1 MSPTFVC
8 LSMSRWKCGIEGC
21 DARFE
26 SVEEAIVHQT
36 RDHERHECKV
46 CGTVV
51 PEGYFAIRHAFDEH
65 TRAEYVRAYDAD
77 SSAVR
82 LREETKRAVEEEANL
97 EWVVAELDGEET
109 PADAEF

>member
-1 MSPTFVC
+1 MP
-8 LSMSRWKCGIEGC
+8 RWECGVDGC
-21 DARFE
+21 G
-26 SVEEAIVHQT
+26 EAFGDPEALVVHQT
-36 RDHERHECKV
+36 TDHERHECQV

-82 LREETKRAVEEEANL
+82 VREEVKSAIEGAADLQRVVEQ
-97 EWVVAELDGEET
+97 LDER
-109 PADAEF
+109 DHL

>member
-1 MSPTFVC
+1 MS
-8 LSMSRWKCGIEGC
+8 SWECGVEGC
-21 DARFE
+21 GGRYEDVE
-26 SVEEAIVHQT
+26 SLVVHQT
-36 RDHERHECKV
+36 NEHEPHSCKV

-82 LREETKRAVEEEANL
+82 ERESVKSDVEAAVDLDA
-97 EWVVAELDGEET
+97 VADRLDVELDL
-109 PADAEF
+109 D